1 MINNFVIV
9 NEKRKCIIL
18 ILSRIFFQFCYNDYK
33 DFET

>member
-9 NEKRKCIIL
+9 NEKRKYIIL
-18 ILSRIFFQFCYNDYK
+18 ILFYIFFQFCYNDYK